1 MAIPGMWSSRQR
13 EELAE
18 AQVVQGARDEARPGI
33 AWRAAAPPETAP
45 PETEVVEEE
54 ETATRLGSPWRVI
67 LYNDEIHTFDE
78 VIFQLIKA
86 TGCTVERAEALAWQV
101 HTQGKANVFEGTFE
115 ECFRVQGVLREIQ
128 LVTEIEG

>member
-1 MAIPGMWSSRQR
+1 MTFDVVAERTSGAVPPG
-13 EELAE
+13 
-18 AQVVQGARDEARPGI
+18 
-33 AWRAAAPPETAP
+33 AAAPSAPETD
-45 PETEVVEEE
+45 VLVEEE
-54 ETATRLGSPWRVI
+54 EALDERLDEPWRVI

-86 TGCTVERAEALAWQV
+86 TGCTTERAEQLAWTV
-101 HTQGKANVFEGTFE
+101 HTAGKANVYEGHFE